1 MNDKSKDF
9 TYISYKK
16 IINKYSNRIKIFN
29 DILENDDDDFVILRH
44 DVEFDI
50 ERALKMAKLEN
61 ECSVNS
67 IYFIQ
72 VCSNAY
78 NPFSPKNLDRIN
90 EIKGL
95 GHHIGLHFY
104 TSHLQDLS
112 WKNIEIELERQND
125 LLSNFTDSD
134 INVFSFHRPPKILL
148 ENRNNIIAGLINAY
162 GEKFFHYSD
171 DPVNVKYISDSLNLW
186 RFGHPLDDFTHDK
199 VQLLF
204 HPDYWSED
212 GLDEFSNFERLINEN
227 SIEFK
232 ETLNTETKN
241 FSKFKEKFI

>member
-16 IINKYSNRIKIFN
+16 IINKFSNRLKIFN

-72 VCSNAY
+72 VCLMLTIL
-78 NPFSPKNLDRIN
+78 F
-90 EIKGL
+90 
-95 GHHIGLHFY
+95 
-104 TSHLQDLS
+104 HLKIS
-112 WKNIEIELERQND
+112 IELMR
-125 LLSNFTDSD
+125 LKVLHILVSTFIHPIFKILVGKILKLSLRGKMIISNFTDSD

-148 ENRNNIIAGLINAY
+148 ENRTI
-162 GEKFFHYSD
+162 
-171 DPVNVKYISDSLNLW
+171 
-186 RFGHPLDDFTHDK
+186 
-199 VQLLF
+199 
-204 HPDYWSED
+204 
-212 GLDEFSNFERLINEN
+212 
-227 SIEFK
+227 
-232 ETLNTETKN
+232 
-241 FSKFKEKFI
+241 